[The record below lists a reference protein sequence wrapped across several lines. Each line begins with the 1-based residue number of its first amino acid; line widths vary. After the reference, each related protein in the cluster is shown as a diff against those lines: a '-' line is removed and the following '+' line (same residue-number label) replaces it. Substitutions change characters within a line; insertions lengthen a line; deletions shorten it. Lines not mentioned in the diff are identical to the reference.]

1 MSVPAGDRAPLAAES
16 GFVHDL
22 LTIARRALR
31 IARRDPEA
39 IIPPL
44 LIGAFFFAVN
54 VGSLQAI
61 TERIG
66 ASFDYKA
73 FQLPTAIV
81 FAVTGTTRAYA
92 VVTDI
97 QNGYF
102 DKLALAPVR
111 RSALL
116 LGHMVADFVLIVA
129 LTVPVLIVALA
140 IGVRFETGLPGILA
154 FIVMSGLWGL
164 AYAGIPYAIALKTG
178 NPTAVNQ
185 SFLIFFP
192 FAFLTTALVP
202 RDALTGWLDAV
213 ATVNPVTYLFEG
225 MRSLVLEGWEAGP
238 LLRAAGAI
246 VGLGL
251 ACHAMAFAAL
261 RGRVAR

>member
-1 MSVPAGDRAPLAAES
+1 VSTPPDRTEPLARAS

-22 LTIARRALR
+22 LTVARRALR

-66 ASFDYKA
+66 VSFDYKA
-73 FQLPTAIV
+73 FQLPTAVV

-102 DKLALAPVR
+102 DKLVLAPVR

-116 LGHMVADFVLIVA
+116 LGHMAADFVLIMA
-129 LTVPVLIVALA
+129 LTVPVVIVALA
-140 IGVRFETGLPGILA
+140 IGVRFETGVIGIVA
-154 FIVMSGLWGL
+154 FILMSGLWGL
-164 AYAGIPYAIALKTG
+164 AYAGIPYSIALKTG

-202 RDALTGWLDAV
+202 RDALTGWLDSV
-213 ATVNPVTYLFEG
+213 AAVNPVTYVFEG

-238 LLRAAGAI
+238 LLRAAAAI
-246 VGLGL
+246 VGLGVV
-251 ACHAMAFAAL
+251 CHAMAFTAL
-261 RGRVAR
+261 RGRVR

>member
-1 MSVPAGDRAPLAAES
+1 VTAPIERAPLAGQS
-16 GFVHDL
+16 GYVHDL
-22 LTIARRALR
+22 LTVARRALR

-44 LIGAFFFAVN
+44 VIGAFFFAVN
-54 VGSLQAI
+54 IGSLQAI
-61 TERIG
+61 TERVG
-66 ASFDYKA
+66 TSFDYKA

-81 FAVTGTTRAYA
+81 FSITGTTRAYA

-102 DKLALAPVR
+102 DKLVLAPVR

-116 LGHMVADFVLIVA
+116 LGHMMADFVLIVA
-129 LTVPVLIVALA
+129 LVIPVLVVALA
-140 IGVRFETGLPGILA
+140 IGVRFESGPLGIVA
-154 FIVMSGLWGL
+154 FILMAGLWGL

-202 RDALTGWLDAV
+202 RDVLTGWLDWV
-213 ATVNPVTYLFEG
+213 ATFNPVTYLFAG
-225 MRSLVLEGWEAGP
+225 MRSLVLDGWD
-238 LLRAAGAI
+238 AGALLKAAAAI
-246 VGLGL
+246 AGLGL
-251 ACHAMAFAAL
+251 VCHAMAFAAL
-261 RGRVAR
+261 RGRVNP

>member
-1 MSVPAGDRAPLAAES
+1 MSTGTDRVEPLARES

-22 LTIARRALR
+22 LTVARRALR

-44 LIGAFFFAVN
+44 IIGAFFFAVN

-66 ASFDYKA
+66 VPFDYKA
-73 FQLPTAIV
+73 FELPTAIV
-81 FAVTGTTRAYA
+81 FSVTGSTRAYA

-102 DKLALAPVR
+102 DKLVLAPVR
-111 RSALL
+111 RSSLL
-116 LGHMVADFVLIVA
+116 LGHMAADFLLIIA
-129 LTVPVLIVALA
+129 LTIPVVVVALA
-140 IGVRFETGLPGILA
+140 IGVRFETGPLGIIA
-154 FIVMSGLWGL
+154 FILMSGLWGL

-202 RDALTGWLDAV
+202 RDALTGWLSSV
-213 ATVNPVTYLFEG
+213 AAVNPVTYLFEG
-225 MRSLVLEGWEAGP
+225 MRSLILEGWEGGP
-238 LLRAAGAI
+238 LLRAAAAI
-246 VGLGL
+246 VGLGIV
-251 ACHAMAFAAL
+251 CHAMAFAAL
-261 RGRVAR
+261 RGRVS

>member
-1 MSVPAGDRAPLAAES
+1 MTVTARAPLGGRSSYA
-16 GFVHDL
+16 HDL
-22 LTIARRALR
+22 ATVARRALR

-39 IIPPL
+39 VLPPL
-44 LIGAFFFAVN
+44 IIGAFFFAVN
-54 VGSLQAI
+54 IGSLQAV

-66 ASFDYKA
+66 VGFDYKG

-81 FAVTGTTRAYA
+81 FAVTGTTRAYG

-102 DKLALAPVR
+102 DKLVLSPVR

-129 LTVPVLIVALA
+129 LTIPVLVVALV
-140 IGVRFETGLPGILA
+140 IGVRFETGALGIVVFVLL
-154 FIVMSGLWGL
+154 SGAWGL

-202 RDALTGWLDAV
+202 QDALTGWLETV
-213 ATVNPVTYLFEG
+213 ARFNPVTYLFEG
-225 MRSLVLEGWEAGP
+225 MRALVLDGWRWGS
-238 LLRAAGAI
+238 LLRAAAAI
-246 VGLGL
+246 TGLGIV
-251 ACHAMAFAAL
+251 CHATAFGAL
-261 RGRVAR
+261 RGRVSRN

>member
-1 MSVPAGDRAPLAAES
+1 MSTPPDRTEPLARAS

-22 LTIARRALR
+22 LTVARRALR

-66 ASFDYKA
+66 VSFDYKA
-73 FQLPTAIV
+73 FQLPTAVV

-102 DKLALAPVR
+102 DKLVLAPVR
-111 RSALL
+111 RSSLL
-116 LGHMVADFVLIVA
+116 LGHMAADFVLIIA
-129 LTVPVLIVALA
+129 LTIPVVVVALA
-140 IGVRFETGLPGILA
+140 IGVRFETGALGIVA
-154 FIVMSGLWGL
+154 FILMSGSWGL
-164 AYAGIPYAIALKTG
+164 AYAGIPYSIALKTG

-202 RDALTGWLDAV
+202 RDALTGWLDSV
-213 ATVNPVTYLFEG
+213 AAVNPVTYLFEG

-238 LLRAAGAI
+238 LLRAAAAI

-251 ACHAMAFAAL
+251 VCHAMAFAAL
-261 RGRVAR
+261 RGRVR